1 MRSRLPL
8 ILIVVAVLGCG
19 GSSDPTSPSSNGSNT
34 SGSGNT
40 KTLTGTFNGA
50 PYNATLISSV
60 WGGSGSGQVSINA
73 TDGTRAFMLTGLGV
87 TAPGTYSF
95 APGNSNSGIVQ
106 WVDGANFYSTG
117 YNGTGSVTFTVLQ
130 IGRVAGSFNVSVKT
144 LGAPSTVQTLA
155 LVGTF
160 DIKFP

>member
-1 MRSRLPL
+1 MRTRLSL
-8 ILIVVAVLGCG
+8 ILIVVATLGCG
-19 GSSDPTSPSSNGSNT
+19 GSSSDSTSPSTNESNT
-34 SGSGNT
+34 AAA
-40 KTLTGTFNGA
+40 KTLTATFNGA
-50 PYNATLISSV
+50 AYKPNLITSV
-60 WGGSGSGQVSINA
+60 WGGSAGGQVSVNA
-73 TDGTRAFMLTGLGV
+73 SDGTRAFMLTGLGV

-117 YNGTGSVTFTVLQ
+117 YNGAGTVTFTVLQ
-130 IGRVAGSFNVSVKT
+130 TGRVAGSFNVSVKT
-144 LGAPSTVQTLA
+144 LGAPSTVLTLA